1 MAANKSL
8 PGGGWPALRQS
19 QRVVLRSAVEAK
31 LRELREAQQAIEEDQ
46 QAREYLAGERGRI
59 ATRPKPTSEWEP
71 EELEAASRPR
81 PMPGEES
88 EAATGGPGLHLF
100 MPAAWRDS
108 CPRLAELLEAAGLVF
123 EAGEVRRLESSVS
136 HHQRPP
142 WPREPED
149 LPAWREAN
157 AEAVRGLIALLEPLA
172 RYYAGEGDTSVGKV
186 TRQEAEAVARKLDRS
201 DGTFRSGTA
210 KQWAKRIQ
218 LHTGKRCSA
227 TTVKATD
234 CWIEVMGATGRG
246 KARGKT
252 PSPKVFSLTPGIQA
266 TKGDN
271 GEPDV
276 LQGLIGREEE
286 ENAIRTVMNSGL
298 LDKEKGAIIEQV
310 KDGELSP
317 AQVTELVSV
326 TTKQRHY
333 EPSPLEDGRR
343 KVRQHNRL

>member
-186 TRQEAEAVARKLDRS
+186 TRQEA
-201 DGTFRSGTA
+201 
-210 KQWAKRIQ
+210 KRIQ

-276 LQGLIGREEE
+276 LQGVIGREEE